1 MINNLYNNLQGVKMQ
16 SITLNWVL
24 AHEPYHVFIKAAENF
39 AREVAEETQ
48 GQYQINVIN
57 LTEWNK
63 LADQNLTTLTT
74 DREKI
79 IGLVDNGAID
89 MATVYANTLGTID
102 QDMYALSMPF
112 LFRSHEQAQRVLDG
126 EIGQH
131 MLTKISDRSN
141 IRGLAFTYSGG
152 FRIVPSK
159 HAIEKLEDFYK
170 MNVGCGNNP
179 VSMGTFKSVG
189 ANPVPMFIEDLAQGL
204 KQQRVDAGETTYTR
218 YFVLGHNEQTSF
230 INDNEHSLFLT
241 SLIINKQLW
250 QGMSERVQ
258 NIFAKAALA
267 AAHIERKDS
276 LEDNIVVQQQAADA
290 GIPTVK
296 MTEKELARFESATQG
311 MYNSLNT
318 YFSAGLLDQLSNGT
332 KH

>member
-1 MINNLYNNLQGVKMQ
+1 MQ
-16 SITLNWVL
+16 PITLNWVL
-24 AHEPYHVFIKAAENF
+24 AHEPYHVFIKAAKNF
-39 AREVAEETQ
+39 AQEVAEETQ
-48 GQYQINVIN
+48 GQYQINVIS
-57 LTEWNK
+57 LAEWNQ

-89 MATVYANTLGTID
+89 LATVYANTLGTID
-102 QDMYALSMPF
+102 PDMYALSMPF
-112 LFRSHEQAQRVLDG
+112 LFRSHEQAQQVLDG
-126 EIGQH
+126 KIGLH
-131 MLTKISDRSN
+131 MLNKIADRSN

-152 FRIVPSK
+152 FRIVPSR
-159 HAIEKLEDFYK
+159 HAIETLEDFYK
-170 MNVGCGNNP
+170 MNIGCSNNP

-189 ANPVPMFIEDLAQGL
+189 ANPVPMFIEDLSQGL
-204 KQQRVDAGETTYTR
+204 QQQRVDAGETTYTR

-250 QGMSERVQ
+250 QRMGERVQ

-267 AAHIERKDS
+267 AAQIEREDS
-276 LEDNIVVQQQAADA
+276 LNDNIVVQQKATAA

-296 MTEKELARFESATQG
+296 MTEKELVRFESATQG

-318 YFSAGLLDQLSNGT
+318 YFSAGLLDQLANGL